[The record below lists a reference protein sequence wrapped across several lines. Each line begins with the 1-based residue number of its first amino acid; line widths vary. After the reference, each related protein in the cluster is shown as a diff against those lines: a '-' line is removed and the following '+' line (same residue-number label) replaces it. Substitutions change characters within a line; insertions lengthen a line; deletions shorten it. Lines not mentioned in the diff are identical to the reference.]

1 MTDIEDLDLPDCLT
15 LWRCIG
21 CGAMGNAAECTGDC
35 DFQRRFVVDAEVH
48 PAHIMTLASNT
59 IMIFFMQF
67 LLSSLS

>member
-1 MTDIEDLDLPDCLT
+1 LL
-15 LWRCIG
+15 
-21 CGAMGNAAECTGDC
+21 AAELLEVAPLVVAALLVVSVVDVV
-35 DFQRRFVVDAEVH
+35 VVDAEVH